1 MIGDAL
7 LSKVIDNM
15 SLHVATRCYM
25 CRYKYVRRIH
35 ASFIRAF
42 RMTLHMAH
50 LAQCGSAD
58 ITMKQVLDR
67 FGKRL
72 IIVVTELDT
81 GKEF

>member
-1 MIGDAL
+1 
-7 LSKVIDNM
+7 
-15 SLHVATRCYM
+15 
-25 CRYKYVRRIH
+25 
-35 ASFIRAF
+35 
-42 RMTLHMAH
+42 MTLHMTC

-81 GKEF
+81 GKWVQDKGQGWGYRRQ